1 MALGWSNSCDLTP
14 DRRHSVDCLR
24 FAPPLPSRPPPSTLR
39 LIMRYAK
46 IQTSAGPT
54 YASIETRD
62 NVVYAA
68 KPIQS
73 PEEDLTLQQA
83 FTPAPL
89 DSFELLVPVRPSK
102 IVCVGRNYRD
112 HAAELGNDV
121 PKEPLLFLKP
131 PSALLPSGGIILMPA
146 LSNRIDFEGEL
157 AIVIGRRCRNLT
169 EADNPHDFIRGYT
182 LVNDV
187 TARDI
192 QKSDGQWTR
201 GKGWDTF
208 CPSGPIVSDEIDPIT
223 HPVTLTTHLNG
234 ELRQTGSTS
243 DLIFPIPELLRY
255 ITSFMTL
262 YPGDLIPTGTPA
274 GVGPMRAGDTV
285 SVSIA
290 GLGILT
296 NTLAS
301 EK

>member
-1 MALGWSNSCDLTP
+1 
-14 DRRHSVDCLR
+14 
-24 FAPPLPSRPPPSTLR
+24 
-39 LIMRYAK
+39 MRYAK
-46 IQTSAGPT
+46 IVTANGPT
-54 YASIETRD
+54 YASVELRNDVLFAVASI
-62 NVVYAA
+62 A
-68 KPIQS
+68 S
-73 PEEDLTLQQA
+73 PEEDSIPLQG
-83 FTPAPL
+83 FTAAPL
-89 DSFELLVPVRPSK
+89 DTFELLVPVRPSK

-131 PSALLPSGGIILMPA
+131 PSSLLPSGGTILMPA
-146 LSNRIDFEGEL
+146 LSKRIDFEGEL
-157 AIVIGRRCRNLT
+157 AIIIGRSCRNLT
-169 EADNPHDFIRGYT
+169 EADNPYDFIRGYT

-208 CPSGPIVSDEIDPIT
+208 CPTGPIVSDELDPIT
-223 HPVTLTTHLNG
+223 TAVTLTTHLNG
-234 ELRQTGSTS
+234 ELRQTGSTA

-262 YPGDLIPTGTPA
+262 LPGDLIPTGTPA
-274 GVGPMRAGDTV
+274 GVGPMLAGDTV
-285 SVSIA
+285 TVSIP
-290 GLGILT
+290 GLGTLINILEPE
-296 NTLAS
+296 